1 MCRSL
6 ERRRCT
12 LQLGPELLRDALH
25 EPMLARRLGKP
36 TSSKLAIANLN
47 EVVRSRVRMFGLG
60 VRDELHSINSSIVCK
75 AKFLEI
81 TFP

>member
-1 MCRSL
+1 
-6 ERRRCT
+6 
-12 LQLGPELLRDALH
+12 
-25 EPMLARRLGKP
+25 
-36 TSSKLAIANLN
+36 
-47 EVVRSRVRMFGLG
+47 MFGLG